1 MYNARSEAPGAINW
15 FGSFSWI
22 DRVEIRKNELNSFI
36 VNPDS
41 RAIDNSLDFWIPF
54 RAPVKKSFS
63 DISNTLI
70 AKRINS
76 AKEANYFS
84 LFNGVTEKQMIQENK
99 SLVFKPRLIPV
110 KLTRGFCSIQIN
122 QQLF

>member
-22 DRVEIRKNELNSFI
+22 DRVEIRRNELNSFN

-41 RAIDNSLDFWIPF
+41 RAMDNNLDFWMPF

-70 AKRINS
+70 KNELIRSKIRII
-76 AKEANYFS
+76 S
-84 LFNGVTEKQMIQENK
+84 LFCFVMK
-99 SLVFKPRLIPV
+99 
-110 KLTRGFCSIQIN
+110 
-122 QQLF
+122 

>member
-1 MYNARSEAPGAINW
+1 MYNARSEAPGAMNW
-15 FGSFSWI
+15 SGSFSWI

-36 VNPDS
+36 DNPDS
-41 RAIDNSLDFWIPF
+41 RAIDNNLDFWIPF

-76 AKEANYFS
+76 AKYTNNFS
-84 LFNGVTEKQMIQENK
+84 FSDLWYKKF
-99 SLVFKPRLIPV
+99 
-110 KLTRGFCSIQIN
+110 
-122 QQLF
+122 